1 MVFNK
6 RTGTKGKHRPHELI
20 YFVYL
25 FAYFT
30 YNFQNVN
37 PLISVQ
43 TSCHFSCLLGTVLQ
57 LGNGKGGQREG
68 QR

>member
-30 YNFQNVN
+30 YNFQNELPFQL
-37 PLISVQ
+37 PLRHCIA
-43 TSCHFSCLLGTVLQ
+43 TWEWERRA
-57 LGNGKGGQREG
+57 KGGAKVRNSA
-68 QR
+68 